1 MEGEPALMPV
11 VLDSSV
17 ILAYLL
23 DEQGREAA
31 EQAIAARGIICSV
44 NLAEVMSR
52 LMRDQADAAASAD
65 VLLALPVTV
74 ADLDARLAIDMG
86 AMVAQTRPLGLS
98 LGDRACLAL
107 ARRER
112 LPTLT
117 ADRIW
122 LQAGTLIG
130 VEVRLIR

>member
-31 EQAIAARGIICSV
+31 EKAIAARSIICSV

-52 LMRDQADAAASAD
+52 LMRNQADAAASAE

-74 ADLDARLAIDMG
+74 VDLDARLAIDAG
-86 AMVAQTRPLGLS
+86 AMVAQTRPFGLS

-107 ARRER
+107 AKRET
-112 LPTLT
+112 LPALT

-122 LQAGTLIG
+122 LEAGPPVG

>member
-11 VLDSSV
+11 VLNSSV

-112 LPTLT
+112 LPALT